1 MVSSSSAFVI
11 VLKKQHPVLKTYIL
25 CL

>member
-11 VLKKQHPVLKTYIL
+11 VLKKQHPVLKT
-25 CL
+25 